1 MEFKEIYSF
10 NIYEKKEKTVETES
24 QDENGNTV
32 TVKKKVTEDSPVKV
46 ILRKPSRRQ
55 IEEAELEYSV
65 EMSRCVKK
73 GILTK
78 AMLVKKYSDTGG
90 LMSETEAKNLYTLY
104 QELFDA
110 QKEYTEAEAV
120 SKDSDKSKEASE
132 KIVRIRDQIVK
143 IEMAYQSLFDHT
155 ADMKAQ
161 NRLLLWYVL
170 NLTMTQGES
179 DTKPQYYFKGEDF
192 DEKLEDYYAK
202 EESEDIQY
210 FEIVRKIS
218 SVAAYWFY
226 NQASSKE
233 DFDKIFQEKPAEQT
247 ASEEEPEQEKQEK
260 KPTKKNK
267 KS

>member
-110 QKEYTEAEAV
+110 QKEYTEAEALN
-120 SKDSDKSKEASE
+120 KDSDKAKEVSA
-132 KIVRIRDQIVK
+132 KIVRLRDQIVK

-202 EESEDIQY
+202 EESEDSQY

-226 NQASSKE
+226 NQASTKEEFDKVFQDKLQETEVKE
-233 DFDKIFQEKPAEQT
+233 DQE
-247 ASEEEPEQEKQEK
+247 EKSEK
-260 KPTKKNK
+260 KSTKKSK

>member
-24 QDENGNTV
+24 QDENGNSV
-32 TVKKKVTEDSPVKV
+32 TIKKKVTEDSPIKV

-78 AMLVKKYSDTGG
+78 AMLVKKYSDSGG

-110 QKEYTEAEAV
+110 QKEYTEAQALDQESEKA
-120 SKDSDKSKEASE
+120 KEASA
-132 KIVRIRDQIVK
+132 KIVRLRDQIVK

-161 NRLLLWYVL
+161 NRLLLWYIL
-170 NLTMTQGES
+170 NLTMIQKEG
-179 DTKPQYYFKGEDF
+179 DAKPQYYFSGEDF
-192 DEKLEDYYAK
+192 EERLEDYYEK
-202 EESEDIQY
+202 EESENVQY

-226 NQASSKE
+226 NQASSRE
-233 DFDKIFQEKPAEQT
+233 EFDKIFQEKTESQSV
-247 ASEEEPEQEKQEK
+247 SEELPEEEKQEK
-260 KPTKKNK
+260 KSKKTKK
-267 KS
+267 S